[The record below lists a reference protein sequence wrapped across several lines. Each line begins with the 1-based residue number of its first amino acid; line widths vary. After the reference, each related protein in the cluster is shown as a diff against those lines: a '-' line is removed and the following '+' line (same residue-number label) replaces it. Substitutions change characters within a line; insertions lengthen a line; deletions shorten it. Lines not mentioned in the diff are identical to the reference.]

1 MGGSRMDHGRTSD
14 VHDHANAALSNPI
27 LLWRGR
33 KREGLADAPCTTEG
47 SETGRGKLPA
57 SVRVQ
62 TQNRKVG
69 AETRSELETG
79 CVDPVDQHLSDVT
92 LAAQGEHRGVT
103 RVVVN
108 HQQKVTLSRKKER
121 EAPESRVKVWRTWA
135 DVVPEGADSPVP
147 EAADTLAPRAATS
160 PPGSGGRHSG
170 ARELVTPRVCQAAET
185 ALSGVQAPTSLTTS
199 VPLTKLLGGRGLTTA
214 LLLLALTTTGTTP
227 LRRAATSATAASATS
242 TTASATTAATDAST
256 PATTPTTTPAPSTAS
271 TTTTSTTAASP
282 TGTPAPLA
290 PAWAASPA
298 RGRRS
303 ADRLETTEVGRSSR
317 GNRG

>member
-1 MGGSRMDHGRTSD
+1 E
-14 VHDHANAALSNPI
+14 A
-27 LLWRGR
+27 
-33 KREGLADAPCTTEG
+33 
-47 SETGRGKLPA
+47 GRGDQGGGA
-57 SVRVQ
+57 RGESGGTGDDTSRAQ
-62 TQNRKVG
+62 TQ
-69 AETRSELETG
+69 
-79 CVDPVDQHLSDVT
+79 DQART
-92 LAAQGEHRGVT
+92 
-103 RVVVN
+103 
-108 HQQKVTLSRKKER
+108 QKVPPDSTQRSDPREEQEETQEKVCTGSTPASRKKER

-160 PPGSGGRHSG
+160 PPGSGGRHSPRQVFPARDLSG